1 MFRPSFLTLVVAI
14 GFLTCTWHNSAAAQ
28 PGSVPAEGA
37 AAASVDAEPAPGP
50 GVATV
55 APLVPEPVGRLM
67 QDRKY
72 TEAVE
77 AIDEAL
83 KADDAFTDYLLYLKA
98 RALHLDE
105 KYDEAIAAFDRVTA
119 DHAEGDWARR
129 ARFGKAMSLARKGDF
144 QAAQAI
150 VQAEAEYLLSPDR
163 KQAIAE
169 VYLEFADHH
178 FNPPKNEQR
187 EPDFQKALDFYQRAL
202 EAGPKPAKRA
212 EVELLAARCL
222 QQLGKL
228 DEAVAAYERFI
239 AEYADSPL
247 DVEARYRLG
256 ECRLAQGALKPA
268 RRVWQDLLAKHVDA
282 QHELIAEA
290 ALNLARTWNL
300 PEPNSDEDLNLGTAA
315 LEAFL
320 ERFPAHAR
328 AGEAHLD
335 VARSF
340 MHRGRYASAANVLE
354 RFLADERYRD
364 REEAAGARGLLGTAY
379 QLQKKYAEAMAAWQD
394 YLARHPAH
402 GAWREV
408 QRQMIDTEYLLGA
421 EKYGEKE
428 YAEARRLWS
437 AFMDKYPLDDRCPK
451 ILYLFGQMHFNE
463 QQWEEA
469 VAAWR
474 AVVAKYPGTDQSSI
488 AQYRI
493 GQALEEKLGKLEE
506 ALEEYKKVTWGHH
519 QHAARQ
525 AATRLLA
532 WSLRLATERIY
543 RSDETP
549 KLTLATRNLE
559 AVSIRAYKVDLETY
573 FRKMHAA
580 RGVEGLDVA
589 LIDPDAVL
597 EHAVPG
603 YARFQEI
610 ESLADVPLPDALTAG
625 AMAVTVTGQTL
636 EATTLVIQSDLD
648 IVVKS
653 SRGEVFVFA
662 QNMLTGKPWPGVR
675 LLLSDG
681 ERVIAEETTGPDGTF
696 RGSYEVLKE
705 TENPVVSV
713 FAMAEG
719 GHIASNRDDLAGV
732 DVAQGLTDK
741 GYIYTD
747 RPAYRA
753 GQWVHVRG
761 CLRAVRDDRY
771 VVDEDK
777 AYTLEVF
784 DARDR
789 LVHRADVT
797 LGPWGSFHDRFLLP
811 PAGPQGQYRVLVS
824 DVDGRSYQGTFQVQE
839 YRLEPVQLV
848 IDAPRAVYYRG
859 EEIEGVIRAA
869 YYYGAP
875 LAGREIRY
883 QLADERLHT
892 ATTDENGEVAFKLP
906 TREFGETQVLP
917 LMVALPER
925 NVTTSRNFVLSAQ
938 GFSLRLGSVRPVYIA
953 GETFEVTVAARD
965 AEGKPIAEP
974 LSLKVFEKTTV
985 QGRVGE
991 RLVEEHAIETSE
1003 PDGTARHT
1011 LQIDR
1016 GGQYVV
1022 RAEGTDRFHNPIS
1035 GEYAVQISDRDDDVR
1050 LRILADR
1057 HTLTVGETAAVRLHW
1072 REAPALALVTF
1083 EGAGILDYRL
1093 VELEQGENV
1102 LELPVTADL
1111 APNFDLAVAV
1121 MIDPRGDWSVF
1132 RPTTHDTEAKPQAEN
1147 TDLSPSAPT
1156 RAPSRFHT
1164 ASSPFGVER
1173 ELKVSLSIG
1182 NEEKNGEEGEAGA
1195 GAGTPKRELQHSE
1208 DAADARPVLRPGE
1221 EVEVTVTTTDPLG
1234 NPVAA
1239 ELSLAMV
1246 EQSLLDRF
1254 AWPDPIGGYF
1264 RGVPRTSGVNTTSS
1278 ITFKYYPATQP
1289 ISPRLLAER
1298 DRLELAEEE
1307 AESLEATRLA
1317 MAAGQPKSMGGN
1329 RAAAAADKPS
1339 APEDPFG
1346 QPADE
1351 PFAQPADDPTETADP
1366 FAAEDARQERLT
1378 TKARELDQLKRTSDS
1393 REDGFWSQLDS
1404 VDHSAVGFDDRH
1416 PIHFRHAWDE
1426 ITARR
1431 QLLARDGMPTDPPAE
1446 PIHETGYWNP
1456 AIVTGEDGRATV
1468 TFTVPDRSTA
1478 WQLMAKGITADTLA
1492 GEAAENLTVKKDLF
1506 GQLKL
1511 PLGFTDGDKAR
1522 IEAAVHNDVLPEG
1535 RIDVVLATTIG
1546 GRTVEERKTLEV
1558 NAKGIEE
1565 LAFDVDL
1572 TRPAAPDADASE
1584 PAPQVDVL
1592 FELTV
1597 AAGGVTDVVRSTVP
1611 LRPFGAPVYAT
1622 AAGSAAAD
1630 TTAWVAPP
1638 EGMAFERPGLQILI
1652 GPSVEQSLLD
1662 IVLAPAPWCQ
1672 AEAARFTAGLESATS
1687 DLMAAL
1693 GLMRLLAGTRE
1704 AGGPQADAL
1713 DTRVRS
1719 TIGLLV
1725 AAQNDDGGWSWTGRA
1740 GASDGYVSARAVWV
1754 LALARKAGFHVPDAC
1769 HDKAVTYL
1777 QTQTAAAAE
1786 TDYEGRAIL
1795 LHALA
1800 AAGQGDFA
1808 LANRLYRNRP
1818 ALAPVA
1824 LAYLALAF
1832 AEMDRKPVA
1841 QELADLLAQQDLDAP
1856 PARRPAGQGAP
1867 AWNCAPV
1874 ELRALYALVL
1884 EQVAPGSKAH
1894 EETVERLMAQR
1905 IGHRWSPDKATGP
1918 AALAVCAWY
1927 ARSRFEGE
1935 RYRLGIVVNDEEAAV
1950 LEVDSAAGTLVVN
1963 VPSRLLKPDGQR
1975 IRFHLT
1981 GRGRYTYQ
1989 CILGGFV
1996 PAEKLAGTTQDW
2008 RVERHYQPAPLEFD
2022 GRDVPRGFGG
2032 LTGSYSIFRNPLTEL
2047 PVGRR
2052 GVVEL
2057 EVWRNNTDAK
2067 YLVVTEPIPS
2077 GATVIERSVQGPF
2090 ERFELTP
2097 EGITFYIGSRP
2108 SIGTIRYELYG
2119 YLPGEY
2125 RAAPTI
2131 VRDAHRPEQIAVS
2144 APKPLKVLP
2153 AGVESADP
2161 YRLTPQELF
2170 ELGKLHFAKGDMP
2183 AAGRHLTELVEKWNL
2198 NADVYR
2204 QTVEM
2209 LLDVHLETGPAA
2221 QVVRWFEV
2229 VKERWPSVE
2238 IPFDKIVK
2246 VGEAYREM
2254 GEFERSY
2261 LVFRATVES
2270 SFMRE
2275 ARVAG
2280 FLQSQGEF
2288 ARSVEVMARL
2298 LREYPPEG
2306 YVAAANYALAQG
2318 VYAKAPEAAGDPA
2331 LRKAGLNRV
2340 ELTRRAWS
2348 MLEAFLTEYPD
2359 DPAAD
2364 QAAFAAAST
2373 LLDLERFDDAAGACA
2388 RYAERYPKSELLD
2401 SFWYMIGY
2409 CRFATGEHEA
2419 ALEMC
2424 RKVAEAK
2431 RTDPRTGRV
2440 EEARNKWRAIF
2451 ILGQI
2456 HHSLGEAAAAIDE
2469 YRRVEDRFPDA
2480 RQSIEYFTRKAIEM
2494 PEVTT
2499 ISPENILRALNV
2511 SAPLEVTARAMGKE
2525 YPGIELTFRN
2535 IAACDVKVY
2544 RIDLMTFTLLRR
2556 DLEGIAQINLSG
2568 IRPYYEATIELGDGN
2583 DYRDRTHVLHWGSI
2597 AQRRMEE
2604 GAYLVVCRGDD
2615 LYTSGMVLVT
2625 PLAVEVQEDA
2635 VSGRVRTTVKHS
2647 GEDRYLRGVHVKV
2660 IGSANDDFVAGQTDL
2675 RGVFVADGI
2684 LGTST
2689 VIAQADGPRYAF
2701 FRGRTPLAPAEA
2713 KPAQAPGAQAA
2724 PAQPSGE
2731 LLEGLRDE
2739 NIRFQHEQVEQLQ
2752 ELYENVKGGVE
2763 ASVAF

>member
-1 MFRPSFLTLVVAI
+1 MFRPSFLALVVATS
-14 GFLTCTWHNSAAAQ
+14 FFTCTWYKSAAAQ
-28 PGSVPAEGA
+28 TGSDPAQGGV
-37 AAASVDAEPAPGP
+37 AASVDAEPASCP

-55 APLVPEPVGRLM
+55 APLVPEPVRRLM

-72 TEAVE
+72 AEAIE
-77 AIDEAL
+77 AIDEARE
-83 KADDAFTDYLLYLKA
+83 ADDASKAYLLYLKA

-105 KYDEAIAAFDRVTA
+105 KYDAAVAAFDRVTA
-119 DHAEGDWARR
+119 EHAESDWARR

-144 QAAQAI
+144 QSAQAI
-150 VQAEAEYLLSPDR
+150 VQAEAEYLLSADR

-169 VYLEFADHH
+169 VYLEFANRH
-178 FNPPKNEQR
+178 FDPPKNEQR
-187 EPDFQKALDFYQRAL
+187 EADYQKALDFYQKAL
-202 EAGPKPAKRA
+202 EVGPQPATRA

-239 AEYADSPL
+239 AEHADSPL
-247 DVEARYRLG
+247 DIEARYRLG
-256 ECRLAQGALKPA
+256 ECRFAQDSFKPA
-268 RRVWQDLLAKHVDA
+268 RRVWQDLLAKHADA

-290 ALNLARTWNL
+290 ALNLARTWNV

-335 VARSF
+335 IARSF
-340 MHRGRYASAANVLE
+340 MHRGRYESAANTLE
-354 RFLADERYRD
+354 QFLADEQYKD
-364 REEAAGARGLLGTAY
+364 REEVADAHAMLGTAY
-379 QLQKKYAEAMAAWQD
+379 QLQKKYAEAMAAWQN

-421 EKYGEKE
+421 EKYAEKE
-428 YAEARRLWS
+428 YDEARRLWA

-451 ILYLFGQMHFNE
+451 ILYLFGQMHFHE

-474 AVVAKYPGTDQSSI
+474 AVAAKYPDTDQSSF

-493 GQALEEKLGKLEE
+493 GQTLEEKLGKLEE
-506 ALEEYKKVTWGHH
+506 SLEEYKKVTWGSW
-519 QHAARQ
+519 QDAARQ

-549 KLTLATRNLE
+549 KLTLTTRNLE

-573 FRKMHAA
+573 FRKRHAA
-580 RGVEGLDVA
+580 RGVEALDVA

-603 YARFQEI
+603 YARYREI
-610 ESLADVPLPDALTAG
+610 ESRADVPLPGGPAAG
-625 AMAVTVTGQTL
+625 AMAVTVAGQTL

-696 RGSYEVLKE
+696 QGSYDVLKE

-719 GHIASNRDDLAGV
+719 GHIASNLVDLAGV
-732 DVAQGLTDK
+732 AVAQGLTDK

-771 VVDEDK
+771 VVDEGK

-789 LVHRADVT
+789 LVHRTDVT
-797 LGPWGSFHDRFLLP
+797 LGPWGSFHDRFALP
-811 PAGPQGQYRVLVS
+811 PAGPQGQYRVLAR
-824 DVDGRSYQGTFQVQE
+824 DTDGRSYQGTFQVHE

-848 IDAPRAVYYRG
+848 IDSPRTVYYRG
-859 EEIEGVIRAA
+859 EEVEGVIRAA

-892 ATTDENGEVAFKLP
+892 AVTDEKGEVAFKLP

-938 GFSLRLGSVRPVYIA
+938 GFSLSLHSVRPVYIA
-953 GETFEVTVAARD
+953 GKTFEVAVTARD
-965 AEGKPIAEP
+965 AEGKPIAQE

-991 RLVEEHAIETSE
+991 RLVEEHAVETSE
-1003 PDGTARHT
+1003 QDGTARQT
-1011 LQIDR
+1011 LRLDR

-1035 GEYAVQISDRDDDVR
+1035 GEYAVQISDRDDATR

-1102 LELPVTADL
+1102 LELPVTAQL

-1121 MIDPRGDWSVF
+1121 MIDSRGERSNDEIQMSNDEEQPKTV
-1132 RPTTHDTEAKPQAEN
+1132 
-1147 TDLSPSAPT
+1147 
-1156 RAPSRFHT
+1156 SRFHT

-1182 NEEKNGEEGEAGA
+1182 KKAKDGEEGEAGA
-1195 GAGTPKRELQHSE
+1195 GSDTLKRELQQSE
-1208 DAADARPVLRPGE
+1208 DAAATNPVLRPGE
-1221 EVEVTVTTTDPLG
+1221 EVEVTVATTDPLG

-1254 AWPDPIGGYF
+1254 AWPDSIDGYF
-1264 RGVPRTSGVNTTSS
+1264 RGVRRRSGVRTTSS
-1278 ITFKYYPATQP
+1278 ITFKYYPTTQP

-1317 MAAGQPKSMGGN
+1317 MTARRPGSIATGLAA
-1329 RAAAAADKPS
+1329 RAPAKRS
-1339 APEDPFG
+1339 APDDPFG

-1351 PFAQPADDPTETADP
+1351 PFAQPADEPTETADP
-1366 FAAEDARQERLT
+1366 FAAEDARQERLAA
-1378 TKARELDQLKRTSDS
+1378 KARELDQLKRTSDS

-1404 VDHSAVGFDDRH
+1404 VDQAAVPFDDRH
-1416 PIHFRHAWDE
+1416 PIVFPEDWHE
-1426 ITARR
+1426 LITRRR
-1431 QLLARDGMPTDPPAE
+1431 QLERDGIRQPTEPAD

-1492 GEAAENLTVKKDLF
+1492 GEAAESLTVKKDLF

-1511 PLGFTDGDKAR
+1511 PLGFTDGDRAR

-1546 GRTVEERKTLEV
+1546 GRTVQQRKTLEV
-1558 NAKGIEE
+1558 KSKGIENVT
-1565 LAFDVDL
+1565 FDVEL
-1572 TRPAAPDADASE
+1572 TRPAAPDAETPE
-1584 PAPQVDVL
+1584 PAPEVEVL

-1597 AAGGVTDVVRSTVP
+1597 IAGDSKDVVCRTVP
-1611 LRPFGAPVYAT
+1611 LRPYGTPVYAT

-1638 EGMAFERPGLQILI
+1638 EGMTFERPGLQILI

-1672 AEAARFTAGLESATS
+1672 VEGARFTAGLESATS
-1687 DLMAAL
+1687 DLLAAL
-1693 GLMRLLAGTRE
+1693 GLMRLLGGTRE

-1719 TIGLLV
+1719 AIGLLV

-1740 GASDGYVSARAVWV
+1740 GASDGYVSARAVW
-1754 LALARKAGFHVPDAC
+1754 ALAMARRAGFHVPDAC
-1769 HDKAVTYL
+1769 HDKALTFL
-1777 QTQTAAAAE
+1777 QGQVAAAAE
-1786 TDYEGRAIL
+1786 TDYESRAIL

-1800 AAGQGDFA
+1800 VAGQGDFA

-1818 ALAPVA
+1818 GLGTAA

-1841 QELADLLAQQDLDAP
+1841 RELADLLAQQDLDAAP
-1856 PARRPAGQGAP
+1856 SRPAGQGALPWSHAP
-1867 AWNCAPV
+1867 A
-1874 ELRALYALVL
+1874 ELRALFALVW
-1884 EQVAPGSKAH
+1884 EQVAPQSEQLEAS
-1894 EETVERLMAQR
+1894 VEWLMAQR
-1905 IGHRWSPDKATGP
+1905 TGHRWSPDKATGP
-1918 AALAVCAWY
+1918 AALAVCNWY

-1935 RYRLGIVVNDEEAAV
+1935 RYRLGIVVNGEEAAV
-1950 LEVDSAAGTLVVN
+1950 LEVDPAAGTRVVD
-1963 VPSRLLKPDGQR
+1963 VPTRLLKPEGQR
-1975 IRFHLT
+1975 IQFRLT

-1996 PAEKLAGTTQDW
+1996 PAEKLDGTTQDW

-2032 LTGSYSIFRNPLTEL
+2032 LQGGYSTFRNPLTEL

-2057 EVWRNNTDAK
+2057 EVWRHNLDANTRAEQLE

-2077 GATVIERSVQGPF
+2077 GTTVIEQSVQGPF

-2097 EGITFYIGSRP
+2097 EGITFYIGNRRG
-2108 SIGTIRYELYG
+2108 IGTIRYELYG

-2125 RAAPTI
+2125 RAAPTM
-2131 VRDAHRPEQIAVS
+2131 VRNAHRPEQMAVS
-2144 APKPLKVLP
+2144 APKSLKVLP
-2153 AGVESADP
+2153 ADEESGDP

-2221 QVVRWFEV
+2221 QVVRWFEI

-2238 IPFDKIVK
+2238 VPFEKIVK
-2246 VGEAYREM
+2246 VGAAYRAM
-2254 GEFERSY
+2254 DEFERSY

-2306 YVAAANYALAQG
+2306 YVAAANYALAQS

-2373 LLDLERFDDAAGACA
+2373 LLDLERFDQAADACA
-2388 RYAERYPKSELLD
+2388 RYAERYPASDLLD

-2409 CRFATGEHEA
+2409 CRFAAGEHEA

-2424 RKVAEAK
+2424 RKVAEAE
-2431 RTDPRTGRV
+2431 RTDPRTGRA

-2456 HHSLGEAAAAIDE
+2456 HHSLGEAAKAIEE

-2499 ISPENILRALNV
+2499 ISPEGTQYRTWPPTAEEI
-2511 SAPLEVTARAMGKE
+2511 TARSAAGDF
-2525 YPGIELTFRN
+2525 PGVELQFRN
-2535 IAACDVKVY
+2535 IAVCDVKVY
-2544 RIDLMTFTLLRR
+2544 RIDLMKFTLLRR
-2556 DLEGIAQINLSG
+2556 DLEGIAEINLSG

-2583 DYRDRTHVLHWGSI
+2583 DYRDRTHTLPWSSI
-2597 AQRRMEE
+2597 ARQRMEE

-2615 LYTSGMVLVT
+2615 RYASGLVLVT

-2660 IGSANDDFVAGQTDL
+2660 IGSANDEFVAGETDL

-2684 LGTST
+2684 HGTST

-2701 FRGRTPLAPAEA
+2701 FRGRTPLAPEVAESDHDQ
-2713 KPAQAPGAQAA
+2713 PSEAPDAQAA
-2724 PAQPSGE
+2724 PAQSSGE

-2739 NIRFQHEQVEQLQ
+2739 NIRFQHEQVEQLE
-2752 ELYENVKGGVE
+2752 ELYQNQKGGVE